1 MPKTGAKSLKE
12 LNSKQLFL
20 FLTFLKNLKLNR
32 SGSNIREL
40 YLSLSNITGVEVEE
54 GLNSLPNLETLNL
67 FNCKNLTVVHKR

>member
-40 YLSLSNITGVEVEE
+40 YLSLSNITGVGVEE

>member
-1 MPKTGAKSLKE
+1 VPKTGAKSLKE

-20 FLTFLKNLKLNR
+20 FLTFLKILKLNR

-40 YLSLSNITGVEVEE
+40 YLSLSNITGVGVEE